1 MSLNVMLVEAH
12 HAGQITT
19 SDLFYRRVAIGDAT
33 ARGSVKISTCY
44 TFPSGTSIAS
54 THAHP

>member
-12 HAGQITT
+12 HACQITT
-19 SDLFYRRVAIGDAT
+19 SDLFKLVAIGDSKV
-33 ARGSVKISTCY
+33 GSVKISSFY
-44 TFPSGTSIAS
+44 TFPSGTSIAG